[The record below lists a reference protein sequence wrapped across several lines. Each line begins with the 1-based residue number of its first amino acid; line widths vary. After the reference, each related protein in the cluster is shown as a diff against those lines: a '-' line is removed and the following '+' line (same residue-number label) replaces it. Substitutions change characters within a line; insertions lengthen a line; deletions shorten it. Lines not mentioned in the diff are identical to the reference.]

1 MAIKESDIKKLF
13 KTIMQDTMKTVS
25 AGRKTVIA
33 PTQVRNIAKEI
44 ISEAESGSIE
54 KFERALNKTE
64 SIIAQLGVNIGDFN
78 KGLGKRIEELRTQRD
93 TSAKEVEQLRASNII
108 AETKSV
114 KDGKEYRI
122 ETNILTNQEINAR
135 KELLE
140 VNTKRVDE
148 LEKKIIKK
156 REKIL
161 EGDEVTQDQKEK
173 ILADEQKLADFRF
186 KLEKEDQTLNP
197 LKQDEGE
204 RGPNSQFYE
213 ELKAPFVAV
222 GDAFMSLKDIGMD
235 VVGVF
240 KFLTTGGFMK
250 GLKSMKKG
258 IMSIGKFFMSTKVL
272 IGLAIAGVIA
282 GIVYFKDELL
292 AVGKFIIGVPNMI
305 AEGIKKVW
313 TMITDFFKSAINS
326 VITLINKIP
335 GVNIALL
342 ETSKM
347 KEEKEEAAKQERIRK
362 GAAEFTDAGEV
373 NTESGFVDK
382 GGYLEPIRQ
391 DTGFSDNAG
400 MGNEQSNVV
409 YDKRTKSPIMMNR
422 QVVGDQLRGTGETGT
437 GDASTAKTLFQ
448 EQKQAK
454 MYDTGEVPPVILN
467 NQNKSTVSTSGTSV
481 TGFVQN
487 KNVDDTFTNLNY
499 VMP

>member
-33 PTQVRNIAKEI
+33 PTQIRNIAKEI

-422 QVVGDQLRGTGETGT
+422 QVVGDQLRGSGATGT

-467 NQNKSTVSTSGTSV
+467 NQNKSTISTSGTSV

>member
-54 KFERALNKTE
+54 KFERALNRTE
-64 SIIAQLGVNIGDFN
+64 SIIKELGVNIGDFN

-93 TSAKEVEQLRASNII
+93 TSAKEVEKLRASNIV
-108 AETKSV
+108 AETKSI
-114 KDGKEYRI
+114 KEGREYRI
-122 ETNILTNQEINAR
+122 ETNILTNQEIKQR
-135 KELLE
+135 KDLLE
-140 VNTKRVDE
+140 VNTQRVDD

-173 ILADEQKLADFRF
+173 ILADEKKLADFRF
-186 KLEKEDQTLNP
+186 KLEKEDETLNP
-197 LKQDEGE
+197 LKAEEGE

-235 VVGVF
+235 IVGVF

-250 GLKSMKKG
+250 GLKSLKKG
-258 IMSIGKFFMSTKVL
+258 IMALGKFFMSTKVL

-282 GIVYFKDELL
+282 GIVYFKDEIM
-292 AVGKFIIGVPNMI
+292 AIGKFIMGIPGMI
-305 AEGIKKVW
+305 MDGLTKVFTMYTDFYK
-313 TMITDFFKSAINS
+313 TMINA
-326 VITLINKIP
+326 VIKLINKIP
-335 GVNIALL
+335 GVNIGLL
-342 ETSKM
+342 ETSSM
-347 KEEKEEAAKQERIRK
+347 KKEREEGEKQERIKK
-362 GAAEFTDAGEV
+362 GAEEYSDAGEV
-373 NTESGFVDK
+373 NTQSGFVDK
-382 GGYLEPIRQ
+382 GGFLEPIRQ
-391 DTGFSDNAG
+391 DTGFNDNAG

-409 YDKRTKSPIMMNR
+409 YDKRAKSAILMNR
-422 QVVGDQLRGTGETGT
+422 KVVGDQLRGTGEIGT